1 MEDGEII
8 EKDSYYLTLQG
19 PEYDYLR
26 SVDGEY
32 DRLPLY
38 RKDYSSVE
46 GDRASIEM
54 LGIPANDVQQVQDK
68 LPTKE
73 FSTEIIDW
81 FQSIRKKTNFIYE
94 DNNTFKLE
102 LPFYYVKEDGEDGL
116 KRTSTL
122 YSSIHLLSQRQ
133 LWRILSKV
141 DSEVKEVELKYFL
154 FLRIFENLFP
164 SPLRNQANN
173 LRCICRSLIK
183 ERNSLYKDESSKL
196 FYLNV
201 MIIIIT
207 NCFSQYDLFSYYSSS
222 SV

>member
-8 EKDSYYLTLQG
+8 EKDSYYLTLHG

-38 RKDYSSVE
+38 RKDYSSFE
-46 GDRASIEM
+46 GDRASIKM
-54 LGIPANDVQQVQDK
+54 LGIPVNDVQQMQDN

-73 FSTEIIDW
+73 FSTEIIEW
-81 FQSIRKKTNFIYE
+81 FQSIRRKTNFIYE
-94 DNNTFKLE
+94 DYSAFKLE
-102 LPFYYVKEDGEDGL
+102 LPSYCAKEDGEDGL
-116 KRTSTL
+116 KKTSTL
-122 YSSIHLLSQRQ
+122 YTSMHHLSQRQ
-133 LWRILSKV
+133 LWRVLSKV
-141 DSEVKEVELKYFL
+141 DSEVKDVELRYFW

-164 SPLRNQANN
+164 SPLRNQANI

-183 ERNSLYKDESSKL
+183 ERNSLDKDENSKL

-207 NCFSQYDLFSYYSSS
+207 NCFSQYDLFSYSSS
-222 SV
+222 